1 MSSSTLT
8 FHIQPSTTLHG
19 EIRVPSD
26 KSISHRAILLGAIAE
41 GNTHIQHCLLAED
54 CLAMLQA
61 FRSMGVQIT
70 YNEQGEVNIT
80 GVGLHGLQ
88 APSKTLNLGNSGT
101 AIRLLAGLLA
111 GQNFSSVLTGD
122 ASLCRRPMRRVMQP
136 LQQMGAHINAYH
148 DEYPPLEIEGG
159 HPLQAISYSLPM
171 ASAQVKTCLLLAGLY
186 AQGKTEVIEPAITRD
201 HTERMLQTFGVNVE
215 VVSQPTP
222 VGRAHVP
229 ALGDYPKAGTC
240 AHPTLYAA
248 TSVSLNGR
256 QTLHGTELTIPA
268 DLSSA
273 AFFLVGASIA
283 KDSKVVL
290 KQVGINPTR
299 IGVITILRLMGAD
312 IEIQPMQ
319 LGDIGEPIADLIV
332 RYAPLQGIEIPLE
345 QVSLAI
351 DEFPALFI
359 AAACAKGTT
368 VLRGAKELRVKESDR
383 IGVMVEGLRTLG
395 IKVIEQED
403 GVIIE
408 GGKIGGG
415 TVNSHGDHRI
425 AMAFS
430 MAALVADKEIYIND
444 CANVA
449 TSFPN
454 FVELAQRLGL
464 QITSSSAG

>member
-1 MSSSTLT
+1 MSSSSLT
-8 FHIQPSTTLHG
+8 FHIQPSTTLQG
-19 EIRVPSD
+19 QIRVPSD

-61 FRSMGVQIT
+61 FRNMGVQIT
-70 YNEQGEVNIT
+70 YNAMGEVNIV

-88 APSKTLNLGNSGT
+88 APTTTLNLGNSGT

-111 GQNFSSVLTGD
+111 GQNFSSILTGD
-122 ASLCRRPMRRVMQP
+122 TSLCRRPMRRVIQP

-148 DEYPPLEIEGG
+148 DEYPPLEIAGG
-159 HPLQAISYSLPM
+159 HSLHGITYSLPM

-186 AQGKTEVIEPAITRD
+186 AQGETQVIEPAITRD
-201 HTERMLQTFGVNVE
+201 HTERMLQTFGYPLQQTHLSVKI
-215 VVSQPTP
+215 
-222 VGRAHVP
+222 VGEQQLRA
-229 ALGDYPKAGTC
+229 
-240 AHPTLYAA
+240 
-248 TSVSLNGR
+248 
-256 QTLHGTELTIPA
+256 TEIIIPA

-283 KDSKVVL
+283 KDSKVIL

-299 IGVITILRLMGAD
+299 IGVINILRLMGAA
-312 IEIQPMQ
+312 IEIQLVQ
-319 LGDIGEPIADLIV
+319 LGNNSEPIADLIV
-332 RYAPLQGIEIPLE
+332 RYAPLQGIVIPLE

-368 VLRGAKELRVKESDR
+368 VLQGAKELRVKESDR

-395 IKVIEQED
+395 IKIIEQED

-415 TVNSHGDHRI
+415 SINSHGDHRI

-430 MAALVADKEIYIND
+430 MAALVAENAIYIKD

-454 FVELAQRLGL
+454 FVDLAQRLGL
-464 QITSSSAG
+464 QITSSSA